1 MVRQAE
7 MHKKEQLIH
16 YYTGRSGCCTT
27 KSCKEKKKQIQAQ
40 DVVDAALSK
49 VVVENKEKY

>member
-1 MVRQAE
+1 M
-7 MHKKEQLIH
+7 LH
-16 YYTGRSGCCTT
+16 YQKLQG
-27 KSCKEKKKQIQAQ
+27 KKKQIQAQ